1 MKLEKKV
8 MCACFVL
15 LLAAC
20 VETPPTP
27 RYYGTGTYRCFV
39 ENMNSGHLLEGVSDT
54 QVVSQKNSE
63 AMCIVDTQQYFGG
76 PDCVPIDCVFQ

>member
-15 LLAAC
+15 LLAGC
-20 VETPPTP
+20 VETPTP

-39 ENMNSGHLLEGVSDT
+39 QNMNSGRLLEGVSDT
-54 QVVSQKNSE
+54 QGVSQRNSE
-63 AMCIVDTQQYFGG
+63 AMCIVDTQGYFGG
-76 PDCVPIDCVFQ
+76 SDCVPIDCVFK